1 MASSKPE
8 YFTIEFNG
16 KEMVVFYPQVKD
28 GDGWKIVSKENP
40 FPVELTEKDNGEI
53 IDLLKSIRDSQE
65 KTKEQSELLAKL
77 VSEMEM
83 LATGPPGEKGEPF
96 KYEDFTEEQLKNLTG
111 PKGDSFKFDDFTD
124 EQLESFTN
132 AAKEEISGEVNEHKK
147 DTDNPHNVTKEQ
159 VGLSNVTN
167 DEQAKSEDFNNH
179 VEDKGDDD
187 VHGLLSGGRIIEES
201 GEEDGLNFVKFSDGT
216 KIIHGVVD
224 LTYSGNDVL
233 ISKTIELDEPFKY
246 IPSINFTV
254 DTTNRNMNPP
264 TTTVTTRI
272 DNVSKESFRAVL
284 NRIAGLGYGDFKEDD
299 YAEGHIM
306 VVGRWK

>member
-1 MASSKPE
+1 MASKPK

-16 KEMVVFYPQVKD
+16 EEMVVFYPQYKED
-28 GDGWKIVSKENP
+28 DEWIIVSKDNP
-40 FPVELTEKDNGEI
+40 FPVELTEHSNTEI
-53 IDLLKSIRDSQE
+53 TDLLKSIQKSQE
-65 KTKEQSELLAKL
+65 ETKEQSELLAGL
-77 VSEMEM
+77 ISEMEM
-83 LATGPPGEKGEPF
+83 LATGPQGEPF
-96 KYEDFTEEQLKNLTG
+96 RYEDFTEEQLTDLIG
-111 PKGDSFKFDDFTD
+111 PKGDPFEFDDFTD
-124 EQLESFTN
+124 EQLESFTKV
-132 AAKEEISGEVNEHKK
+132 AKEEVSENLIEHTEN
-147 DTDNPHNVTKEQ
+147 TDNPHNVTKEQ

-224 LTYSGNDVL
+224 LTYSGSNVL

-246 IPSINFTV
+246 IPSINFTM
-254 DTTNRNMNPP
+254 DSTNGNINPP
-264 TTTVTTRI
+264 STTVTTRI
-272 DNVSKESFRAVL
+272 DSVSKESFRVVL
-284 NRIAGLGYGDFKEDD
+284 NRIAGLGYGDFKKGD

-306 VVGRWK
+306 VIGMWK